1 MELSADLHREVAQ
14 GLPEIDGLRF
24 VSIAAVVIFHLGGFI
39 QVVSGV
45 PAEEI
50 GKGGGTAERLTAT
63 GHYGVQL
70 FFIISGYCIYMT
82 ATHCRSLALFW
93 ARRFSRLQPAFMA
106 AILITFFIV
115 SSFGLPDRGVDWVA
129 AVANMAWLPAIRMTP
144 PVDGVYWSLM
154 VELKLYIL
162 FGLVYFGLRGR
173 GDPVIWWTGL
183 FLVGACIRTW
193 DVQYNNAQIILST
206 YTMGTFAFPYSGFF
220 MVGMLIYRWDS
231 TPRWLK
237 LIAVPAFAWACYA
250 ATTTWTER
258 ALLFAL
264 LPLSKFALDLKNLHV
279 PKPLVFIGFISY
291 PLYLLHNNVGLVVLR
306 ETALAIPSEYA
317 RIALACA
324 VSLLLA
330 TLVSLTVEHRF
341 RKLIERPIERV
352 LALVLRLPSLLGSGS
367 ATSSRN
373 AADAIATPDAAIE
386 GKARSS

>member
-1 MELSADLHREVAQ
+1 MNAD
-14 GLPEIDGLRF
+14 P
-24 VSIAAVVIFHLGGFI
+24 
-39 QVVSGV
+39 QVVAAPAHHARLANIEALRALAVLAVMLYHYTARYPLEYLNYAEAVWPVRYGYMGV
-45 PAEEI
+45 E
-50 GKGGGTAERLTAT
+50 
-63 GHYGVQL
+63 L

-82 ATHCRSLALFW
+82 ATRCRSLALFW

-106 AILITFFIV
+106 CIVITFCIV
-115 SSFGLPDRGVDWVA
+115 AYAGLPDRRVDWIA
-129 AVANMAWLPAIRMTP
+129 ALANMAWLPAVGLTP

-154 VELKLYIL
+154 VELKLYLL

-173 GDPVIWWTGL
+173 GDPVVWWTVL

-193 DVQYNNAQIILST
+193 DLQYNGAQIIRST
-206 YTMGTFAFPYSGFF
+206 FTLGTFAFPYSGFF

-237 LIAVPAFAWACYA
+237 LVAVPAFAWACYA
-250 ATTTWTER
+250 ATNTWTER

-264 LPLSKFALDLKNLHV
+264 LPISKFALGWQNLQV
-279 PKPLVFIGFISY
+279 PKALVFIGFISY

-306 ETALAIPSEYA
+306 ETAPAISSEYL

-341 RKLIERPIERV
+341 RKQLERPIERF
-352 LALVLRLPSLLGSGS
+352 LAFLFSVPSRLHS
-367 ATSSRN
+367 ADSIDQGN
-373 AADAIATPDAAIE
+373 AGVAIATPDRASG
-386 GKARSS
+386 GKTKSS